1 METRERIETPLAP
14 PSIGFRSQGLLAGG
28 LLFAAGQVG
37 VPLRAPGELGELPA
51 TLEEQVAVALGHLT
65 QVTRAADVPL
75 ERVVDVSAFLVP
87 RSIATR
93 KRVPRPYG
101 GTPTGAP
108 VSLRG
113 RDQDVGSQIEAYLG
127 LHVPLLHVEQVTAV
141 ALHGHVEL
149 DWIAIQDA
157 EMSVAAAV
165 EILAPFGR
173 SVGATRSG
181 PFVIVNGVYGE
192 GQNLAQQTRNALRHA
207 ATILEQHGSSLGA
220 LAKMAVYIADFDSY
234 PQFNDVT
241 KEVFHDMIPPARSV
255 LVAPAL
261 TGFAAHRGLLRLDL
275 IALHA

>member
-1 METRERIETPLAP
+1 METRVRIETPLAP

-37 VPLRAPGELGELPA
+37 APLRAPGVLAELPA
-51 TLEEQVAVALGHLT
+51 TLEEQVTVALGHLT

-87 RSIATR
+87 R
-93 KRVPRPYG
+93 
-101 GTPTGAP
+101 
-108 VSLRG
+108 G
-113 RDQDVGSQIEAYLG
+113 RDEDVGSQIETYLG
-127 LHVPLLHVEQVTAV
+127 RCVPLLHVEQVAAV

-165 EILAPFGR
+165 ELLAPFGR

-181 PFVIVNGVYGE
+181 PFVIVNGICGE
-192 GQNLAQQTRNALRHA
+192 GPNLAQQTRSALRHA

-234 PQFNDVT
+234 PEFNNVT
-241 KEVFHDMIPPARSV
+241 KEVFHDKIPPARSV

-261 TGFAAHRGLLRLDL
+261 TGASLLRLDL